1 MSQNTNQ
8 NQQMNGIAILNSIV
22 NMQEEISVTGLA
34 KTLAALDKDGNE
46 LYKTRSIDD
55 VYNLLSPLLSK
66 HKIVVAPN
74 CISLKREAV
83 QTRYS
88 IQYQTLVTIEY
99 TFTSALDGSVHKA
112 TVYGEAFDFGD
123 KGIAKATSMAYK
135 TVCFQ
140 VFNIPVSQ
148 DPDSIVHDKISNEDY
163 EYSRQNVQH
172 TTTQI
177 NNGQQQNNRNNNH
190 RQNNQQGSQ
199 QYISENQANYLIE
212 QTRTAGFNPQ
222 KFFKRYNI
230 ERFGQMTVNQ
240 YNEAIKSLQ
249 NYLNE
254 QQQINQQT
262 QHFEQNKQRNTRNRR
277 GSNNANSHGRYS

>member
-1 MSQNTNQ
+1 MSQNSNQ
-8 NQQMNGIAILNSIV
+8 NQQMNGLSIFSSIV

-55 VYNLLSPLLSK
+55 VYNLLSPLLCK

-74 CISLKREAV
+74 VLSLQREAV
-83 QTRYS
+83 KTRYS
-88 IQYQTLVTIEY
+88 IQYQTLVTVEY
-99 TFTSALDGSVHKA
+99 TFTSAVDGSVHKA

-163 EYSRQNVQH
+163 EYSRQHVQH

-199 QYISENQANYLIE
+199 QYISEDQANYLIE
-212 QTRTAGFNPQ
+212 QTRIAGFNPQ
-222 KFFKRYNI
+222 KFFTRFNI
-230 ERFGQMTVNQ
+230 QRFSQMTVNQ
-240 YNEAIKSLQ
+240 YNYALQSLQ
-249 NYLNE
+249 NYLKE
-254 QQQINQQT
+254 QQQID
-262 QHFEQNKQRNTRNRR
+262 QHNHQFEQNNQRNTRNHM
-277 GSNNANSHGRYS
+277 GGNNSNSHGRYS